1 MSRETAAFEKHRAVW
16 TSPPEKKEKRILPTP
31 GLEER
36 TDRREASTDKVQ
48 PAPGVREL
56 TTRRWTAQCCCCLRF
71 LSLFFTYHFP
81 FPATAVPFSELR
93 YPTGRGRCVV
103 KPSTEN
109 SSGSAERS
117 PLKQKKALPKAGK
130 RISAAADGA
139 SAAHARQRAARHCRR
154 HRRQPGRG
162 CGQHFHRAGRA
173 TVVQALGA
181 VRFLAAGAGC
191 AAAVRAARGL
201 GGARSGAARRGAH
214 T

>member
-1 MSRETAAFEKHRAVW
+1 MRRKTVNGKL
-16 TSPPEKKEKRILPTP
+16 KR
-31 GLEER
+31 
-36 TDRREASTDKVQ
+36 
-48 PAPGVREL
+48 
-56 TTRRWTAQCCCCLRF
+56 
-71 LSLFFTYHFP
+71 LS
-81 FPATAVPFSELR
+81 
-93 YPTGRGRCVV
+93 
-103 KPSTEN
+103 
-109 SSGSAERS
+109 ERS

-130 RISAAADGA
+130 RSSATADGA

-214 T
+214 TSLLIRVIGVRVAGLAASVCCRSPAPASSTPRAWRAKRAVPRHSRLCLRARASSAQRASRHAASASRTLTRCLIRV